1 MLYVATDTASRAFES
16 EPRPLTPLVRPLAA
30 DQPCTFNHPIIR
42 SLESEPS
49 LETVLA
55 PPFQMM
61 KEQHQHLQKA
71 RRGRGRLSGKA
82 GSGPARSS
90 WLGRRPRV
98 KQPCDPA

>member
-30 DQPCTFNHPIIR
+30 NQPCTFNHPIIR

-61 KEQHQHLQKA
+61 KEQHQHLQKGHGEA
-71 RRGRGRLSGKA
+71 AVAS
-82 GSGPARSS
+82 
-90 WLGRRPRV
+90 LGRQGQA
-98 KQPCDPA
+98 QPGLPGLDGDPV